1 MQKAGQ
7 RMSNEPTSDN
17 SNSMQSGE
25 QPQVVDVATEQ
36 ERFQELAGELIAM
49 SDADQAMRKSGT
61 WNAAVDTQNTARLKE
76 IIAQSGWPTKTQ
88 VGALAAHRAWLL
100 AQHADHDRDFQKAC
114 LELMKQL
121 PPAEVAQPDI
131 AYLEDRVRVGEGRP
145 QIYGTQFYTDKQ
157 GGFGPLPIEA
167 PEELEIRRKAVGLKP
182 FSVYRKRMEEKQAIR
197 QQKGPEHQKFE
208 KAMLDVVLDEIPTDF
223 EPAAVS
229 EIEERI
235 KEHGLF
241 LLGEMHGVRENAAII
256 YTLMKKFGLRGLALE
271 WNKDLSSMV
280 NGFLATNEINFEQIE
295 NEEDGRV
302 TAAHFALIKK
312 LRAEGLLTYLL
323 LFDEKQTGS
332 WDRRDEAM
340 ASNVLKGRSEDIPT
354 LVVAGN
360 FHTITEPVWFEN
372 DQLLHH
378 PMGEHIFQAIP
389 NLVTGR
395 VTYAQG
401 QFYNFGIKTI
411 TREEEE
417 GEQTEGIQPEPL
429 TQARFYRQTE
439 GFYVYE
445 LPKAHAATVP
455 KMPENPLLSNEPN
468 AGTQQLY

>member
-1 MQKAGQ
+1 
-7 RMSNEPTSDN
+7 MSNEPTSDN
-17 SNSMQSGE
+17 SYTTPSDEPS
-25 QPQVVDVATEQ
+25 QVVDTLTEQ
-36 ERFQELAGELIAM
+36 ERFQELAEEIIAM
-49 SDADQAMRKSGT
+49 SDADQAMRKSRA
-61 WNAAVDTQNTARLKE
+61 WNPDVDAQNTSRLKE
-76 IIAQSGWPTKTQ
+76 IIAQSGWPTKSQ
-88 VGALAAHRAWLL
+88 IGALAAHRAWLL
-100 AQHADHDRDFQKAC
+100 AQHADHDREFQKSC
-114 LELMKQL
+114 LDLMKQL
-121 PPAEVAQPDI
+121 PTEEVAQPDI

-145 QIYGTQFYTDKQ
+145 QLYGTQFYNDKQ
-157 GGFGPLPIEA
+157 GGFGPLPIED
-167 PEELEIRRKAVGLKP
+167 PEGLEDRRKTVGLKP

-197 QQKGPEHQKFE
+197 QQKGPQHQKFE
-208 KAMLDVVLDEIPTDF
+208 QAILDIVLEEIPTNF
-223 EPAAVS
+223 ESEAVT
-229 EIEERI
+229 EIEQKI

-271 WNKDLSSMV
+271 WNKELSSMV
-280 NGFLATNEINFEQIE
+280 NGFLATNEFNYELIE
-295 NEEDGRV
+295 NEEDGRI

-323 LFDEKQTGS
+323 LFDEKQMGS

-389 NLVTGR
+389 DLVTGR
-395 VTYAQG
+395 ITYNRG

-411 TREEEE
+411 TRETVEENQ
-417 GEQTEGIQPEPL
+417 QTKQ
-429 TQARFYRQTE
+429 TQARFYRQEE
-439 GFYVYE
+439 GYYVFE
-445 LPKAHAATVP
+445 LPEAHAASVP
-455 KMPENPLLSNEPN
+455 KMPDVPLISEEPN
-468 AGTQQLY
+468 AGTQQLSL